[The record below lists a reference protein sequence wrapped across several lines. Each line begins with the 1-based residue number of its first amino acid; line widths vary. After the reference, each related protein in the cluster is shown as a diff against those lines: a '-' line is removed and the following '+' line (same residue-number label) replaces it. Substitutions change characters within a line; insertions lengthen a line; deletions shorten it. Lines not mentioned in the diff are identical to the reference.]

1 MKNAPFLRVA
11 LTVSLILGSVACNEE
26 EVTGSR
32 GSLVH
37 VEIDAPSS
45 ARSGENFEVRVHANN
60 IGISNVDRAH
70 MDITLPPPLMVL
82 SVSAETGTTASVS
95 NTASGARISWEL
107 NTLDSNTESSL
118 TIRALGVLPPGAGSR
133 RLTIEGSLTGRRI
146 DPGDAV
152 ARDEMDLTP

>member
-1 MKNAPFLRVA
+1 MKNAWFVRIA
-11 LTVSLILGSVACNEE
+11 LPASLILGSLACNED

-32 GSLVH
+32 GSLAL

-45 ARSGENFEVRVHANN
+45 ARSGESFEIRVEANN
-60 IGISNVDRAH
+60 IGISNIDRAH

-107 NTLDSNTESSL
+107 NTLDSNTESRL
-118 TIRALGVLPPGAGSR
+118 TIQAVGVLPPGAGSR

-146 DPGDAV
+146 DPGDVV